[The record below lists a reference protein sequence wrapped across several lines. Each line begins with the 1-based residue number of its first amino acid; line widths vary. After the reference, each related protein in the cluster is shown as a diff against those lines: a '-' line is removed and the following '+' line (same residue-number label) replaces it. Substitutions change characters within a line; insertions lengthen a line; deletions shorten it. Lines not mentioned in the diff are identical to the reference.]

1 MEYNVDLL
9 DGLDIYNENSL
20 TLILKR
26 IQPGTTVLE
35 FGPAYGRMTRFLN
48 EELGCHVSCIEL
60 NPKAEDALK
69 KFADKVV
76 IGNIEDYHWTTEFK
90 KNFFDYIIFADVLEH
105 LADPAKVLCTVTPFL
120 KESGTIYISVPNIAH
135 NAIVE
140 SLYYNQFNYQ
150 ESGILDKT
158 HLRFFTKSSLEKM
171 ISSANLLVSSKQATY
186 YSDEMTGILANFTE
200 PYDIEFENML
210 KNRPYANV
218 YQLVYGIKKNISNI
232 TIEDTIQKYAYSYSS
247 VLYLDTGYG
256 FTENNSLAHQIKCSL
271 TENEVTFS
279 VNSDSNIKQIRFDPI
294 EPSCICVLNEF
305 YIKTSD
311 GNILSY
317 DVSNF
322 SGNYDVSCKNVY
334 IFGNTDPQFYIENI
348 DLPVSTIYI
357 KYSISHV
364 NIQNS
369 ILYDLLKNTFQDNV
383 QSTIQRE
390 HFSSEQII
398 EQKNREISALVDAEH
413 FVRKESDERAQHIA
427 ELEAQLQVCKQE
439 INNVNTTLQ
448 SLSDENNHI
457 RQESEERAQRIAAV
471 EYNLNLSE
479 KTLQQ
484 KCLEITSLED
494 SLVSKQELLDE
505 RFKEIMSLRAIAK
518 QQEQELSTL
527 KQKLFNKNIKL
538 LEYEDQLLEKANS
551 FNKN

>member
-20 TLILKR
+20 TLILKK

-60 NPKAEDALK
+60 NPKAEDTLK

-90 KNFFDYIIFADVLEH
+90 KKFFDYIIFADVLEH
-105 LADPAKVLCTVTPFL
+105 LADPAKVLCTVAPFL

-171 ISSANLLVSSKQATY
+171 ISSVNLLVSSKQATY
-186 YSDEMTGILANFTE
+186 YSDEMTGIFANFTQ

-218 YQLVYGIKKNISNI
+218 YQLVYGIKKNVSNVA
-232 TIEDTIQKYAYSYSS
+232 IEDTIQEYAYNYSS
-247 VLYLDTGYG
+247 ILYLDTGYG
-256 FTENNSLAHQIKCSL
+256 FTENNKLSHQIECSL
-271 TENEVTFS
+271 TENEVTFF
-279 VNSDSNIKQIRFDPI
+279 VNSNIKQIRFDPI
-294 EPSCICVLNEF
+294 ESSCICVLNEF
-305 YIKTSD
+305 YIKTTD

-317 DVSNF
+317 DVSRF
-322 SGNYDVSCKNVY
+322 RGNYDISSKNIY
-334 IFGNTDPQFYIENI
+334 IFGNADPQFYIENI
-348 DLPVSTIYI
+348 DLPVTTVYI
-357 KYSISHV
+357 KYSISYV
-364 NIQNS
+364 NIENS
-369 ILYDLLKNTFQDNV
+369 SLYHLLKNTFQDNV
-383 QSTIQRE
+383 QNAIQQEHSST
-390 HFSSEQII
+390 EQIV
-398 EQKNREISALVDAEH
+398 EQKNREINALVDAQQL
-413 FVRKESDERAQHIA
+413 VQKESDERAQYIA

-439 INNVNTTLQ
+439 INNINKTLQ
-448 SLSDENNHI
+448 SLSDENNQI
-457 RQESEERAQRIAAV
+457 KQESDERAQHIAAV

-484 KCLEITSLED
+484 KCLKITSLED

-505 RFKEIMSLRAIAK
+505 RFKEVMSLKAITK
-518 QQEQELSTL
+518 QQEQELTTL
-527 KQKLFNKNIKL
+527 NQKLFNKNIKL
-538 LEYEDQLLEKANS
+538 LEFEDQILKKTN
-551 FNKN
+551 FHNKD